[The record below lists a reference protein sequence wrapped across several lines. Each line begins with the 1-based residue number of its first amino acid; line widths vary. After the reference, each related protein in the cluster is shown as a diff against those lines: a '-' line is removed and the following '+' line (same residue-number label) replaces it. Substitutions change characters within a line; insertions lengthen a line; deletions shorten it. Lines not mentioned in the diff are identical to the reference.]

1 MDGHTLREEG
11 YYNIY
16 GKVGARTEMPGCS
29 PCMGNQA
36 RVLAGPTALSTSTSN
51 FLNRLGD
58 GANVYLASTE
68 LATVGGILGS

>member
-36 RVLAGPTALSTSTSN
+36 RVLVGPTALSTSTSN

-58 GANVYLASTE
+58 DANVYLASAE
-68 LATVGGILGS
+68 LATVGGILGR